1 MPANGKRSCKFRSNP
16 AQGSKRAR
24 ERFGLIL
31 FAPYLSGNFMPFNPI
46 IAVLGPGLLVNCFH
60 SNLRVHLLETT
71 KKNSSSS
78 FLVSFDKYANMCV
91 LGRPNMNPKIPC
103 EH

>member
-24 ERFGLIL
+24 ERFGLIPY
-31 FAPYLSGNFMPFNPI
+31 APYLSGNFMPFNPI

-71 KKNSSSS
+71 KKTRLLHFWSLLTNMRTCVY
-78 FLVSFDKYANMCV
+78 LV
-91 LGRPNMNPKIPC
+91 GQT
-103 EH
+103 